1 MATEYFDSL
10 KQYEKTCEGEES
22 MLCLANLYETLGQF
36 LKDLGLLSQV
46 ISGASQRQ
54 GGSACPHFTHA
65 TMEQFHWHWWA
76 SLLCSQAVVPL
87 QRSLEIRET
96 ALDPDHPRV
105 AQSLHQ
111 LASVYVQWKKFGNAE
126 QLYKQALEIS
136 ENAYGADH
144 LHTAHELE
152 ALATLYHKQNK

>member
-1 MATEYFDSL
+1 MFT
-10 KQYEKTCEGEES
+10 
-22 MLCLANLYETLGQF
+22 
-36 LKDLGLLSQV
+36 LLSFLGVNAAFICCANKILQ
-46 ISGASQRQ
+46 
-54 GGSACPHFTHA
+54 HFTHFNWPL
-65 TMEQFHWHWWA
+65 TFFFP
-76 SLLCSQAVVPL
+76 QAVVPL

-96 ALDPDHPRV
+96 ALDPDHPQV

-144 LHTAHELE
+144 PHIARELE
-152 ALATLYHKQNK
+152 ALATLYQKQNK

>member
-1 MATEYFDSL
+1 MA
-10 KQYEKTCEGEES
+10 
-22 MLCLANLYETLGQF
+22 
-36 LKDLGLLSQV
+36 
-46 ISGASQRQ
+46 
-54 GGSACPHFTHA
+54 
-65 TMEQFHWHWWA
+65 FHPF
-76 SLLCSQAVVPL
+76 SPQAVVPL

-136 ENAYGADH
+136 ENAYGVDH
-144 LHTAHELE
+144 PYTARELE
-152 ALATLYHKQNK
+152 ALATLYQKQNK

>member
-1 MATEYFDSL
+1 MFD
-10 KQYEKTCEGEES
+10 QP
-22 MLCLANLYETLGQF
+22 
-36 LKDLGLLSQV
+36 LS
-46 ISGASQRQ
+46 
-54 GGSACPHFTHA
+54 C
-65 TMEQFHWHWWA
+65 
-76 SLLCSQAVVPL
+76 LCSQAVVPL

-111 LASVYVQWKKFGNAE
+111 LAGVYVQWKKFGDAE

-144 LHTAHELE
+144 PHAARELE

>member
-1 MATEYFDSL
+1 MVELTLFYFSLISVGLEYFS
-10 KQYEKTCEGEES
+10 
-22 MLCLANLYETLGQF
+22 
-36 LKDLGLLSQV
+36 
-46 ISGASQRQ
+46 
-54 GGSACPHFTHA
+54 P
-65 TMEQFHWHWWA
+65 
-76 SLLCSQAVVPL
+76 QAVVPL

-136 ENAYGADH
+136 ENAYGTDH
-144 LHTAHELE
+144 PHIARELE
-152 ALATLYHKQNK
+152 ALATLYQKQNK

>member
-1 MATEYFDSL
+1 MAL
-10 KQYEKTCEGEES
+10 R
-22 MLCLANLYETLGQF
+22 
-36 LKDLGLLSQV
+36 V
-46 ISGASQRQ
+46 
-54 GGSACPHFTHA
+54 H
-65 TMEQFHWHWWA
+65 A
-76 SLLCSQAVVPL
+76 SLLTRRGRCVPLRVLRSTSNLCSQAVVPL

-105 AQSLHQ
+105 AQALHQ
-111 LASVYVQWKKFGNAE
+111 LASVYVQWKKFGDAE

-144 LHTAHELE
+144 PHAARELE